1 VQRHAGPWWH
11 TAGCLNSLL
20 EEDVEGQHQYGR
32 SRAVVHLL
40 CDGKLVLVYPFEPR
54 RGRQHVIVNAT
65 PTNALALV
73 AVALAVAH
81 AALRLQGRLVVV
93 VAGLWASATIWIATA
108 FAVAVY
114 EPKPSTWAVVT
125 LLGTLSVGSSA
136 CALVVLAWQIA
147 RRRLAAD
154 AQFISRSAV
163 VLGVMMLGISYAV
176 RTPRGA
182 GPFGPPISLEKL
194 AAATAEFTVSLWIIS
209 AVLLFGAVSRIPLSR
224 LKRDSKAM

>member
-1 VQRHAGPWWH
+1 MSRGNINTGVPVPLCIYCATASLCWFTPSSLAAGDN
-11 TAGCLNSLL
+11 T
-20 EEDVEGQHQYGR
+20 
-32 SRAVVHLL
+32 
-40 CDGKLVLVYPFEPR
+40 F
-54 RGRQHVIVNAT
+54 IVNAT

-114 EPKPSTWAVVT
+114 EPKRSTWAVVT

-147 RRRLAAD
+147 RRRLATG

-163 VLGVMMLGISYAV
+163 VLV
-176 RTPRGA
+176 
-182 GPFGPPISLEKL
+182 
-194 AAATAEFTVSLWIIS
+194 
-209 AVLLFGAVSRIPLSR
+209 
-224 LKRDSKAM
+224 